1 MGSLDT
7 AITHGTPFAAAPFV
21 PATGAPG
28 FAGDR
33 RWDKG
38 FSDNFEKTRVDKKS
52 VRLVGRKEMTA
63 PVLTVELADMLR
75 PHFPALARLPRAWTL
90 LYSLDQHGISL
101 NTLYRRCEAHTGG
114 ALVVLRD
121 AGDAVFGVWMGQ
133 GIHLSK
139 GAYYGSGESFLWH
152 LLPGKRLRIY
162 KWTGKN
168 DYVALCE
175 PEYLSFGGG
184 DGHYGLYLDD
194 SLGDGSSARC
204 PTFENEPLCS
214 DGPRQ
219 GENVRFECVGLEVW
233 GVG

>member
-38 FSDNFEKTRVDKKS
+38 FSDDFEKTRVDKKS

-63 PVLTVELADMLR
+63 PVLTVELADILR

-139 GAYYGSGESFLWH
+139 GAYYGSGESCVSSVLVPRARVVDGFVRDDADVQVL
-152 LLPGKRLRIY
+152 
-162 KWTGKN
+162 
-168 DYVALCE
+168 VA
-175 PEYLSFGGG
+175 P
-184 DGHYGLYLDD
+184 D
-194 SLGDGSSARC
+194 SARC
-204 PTFENEPLCS
+204 SLLGIVQRLGKQGAGLRWVKPTGDTPC
-214 DGPRQ
+214 DP
-219 GENVRFECVGLEVW
+219 VYPY
-233 GVG
+233 